1 MADPVLREI
10 LDKKLYFPYFRE
22 YTDHIAFMRRF
33 EDKTMIEYHAK
44 EGSHVEI
51 HYLVEREDQSDGE
64 YQKEE
69 MQDMFHGIFVKQFI
83 LFFGER
89 LQYYITEKDGEKEQL
104 TESGTL
110 SRNETDAVQKEG
122 RFNLLNDISTGRTL
136 HDYSTMERLL
146 EEYFLQEQMVKEIF
160 QLH

>member
-1 MADPVLREI
+1 
-10 LDKKLYFPYFRE
+10 
-22 YTDHIAFMRRF
+22 
-33 EDKTMIEYHAK
+33 
-44 EGSHVEI
+44 
-51 HYLVEREDQSDGE
+51 
-64 YQKEE
+64 
-69 MQDMFHGIFVKQFI
+69 MFHGIFVKQFI

-122 RFNLLNDISTGRTL
+122 RFNILNDISTGRTL